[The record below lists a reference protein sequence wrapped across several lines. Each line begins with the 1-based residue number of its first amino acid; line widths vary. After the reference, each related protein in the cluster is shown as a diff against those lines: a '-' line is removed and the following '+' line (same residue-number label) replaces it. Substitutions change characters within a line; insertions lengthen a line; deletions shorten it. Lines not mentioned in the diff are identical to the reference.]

1 MQGSL
6 TARVRFASSG
16 KSTLWVTRTM
26 SNARRQIL
34 LNIFKLFDLGLMA
47 AAFLLAALAVMTEF
61 HRAHAVTLAELF
73 SMRVRIQN
81 LAIFVLFAIAW
92 HFVFS
97 GFGLYKSRRLSDR
110 SSEVLDVIKA
120 TSLGTLM
127 IVGGSAAFRIT
138 LDTPLF
144 LLVFWTAST
153 TATVGSRLIMRMVL
167 VWVRRRGRNL
177 RDVLIVGTNSRAIQ
191 FAAKLQSRPEMGY
204 RVMGF
209 VDQDWSGMEAFRNS
223 GFAVSCNFDGVPQ
236 YLRSTVVDEVVVAL
250 PMRSFHFEASR
261 IAAQCV
267 EQGITVRMLSNLFD
281 LKVARS
287 SAENWE
293 GDALITH
300 RTGRLEGWPV
310 VAKRVF
316 DLVVS
321 SILLLMLSP
330 LLVVTAILI
339 KLTSSGPVLFKQ
351 KRLGLNKRRFSIYK
365 FRTMVADAE
374 KRMKE
379 VEHLNEVSGPVFKIK
394 NDPRITPLGRFLRK
408 TSIDELPQLLNVVL
422 ADMSLVG
429 PRPLPVRD
437 YEGFNEDWQR
447 RRFSVKPGITCLWQV
462 KGRSSIGF
470 EQWMQLDLQYIDK
483 WSLWLD
489 MQILMWTIPAILK
502 GSGAV

>member
-1 MQGSL
+1 
-6 TARVRFASSG
+6 
-16 KSTLWVTRTM
+16 M

-34 LNIFKLFDLGLMA
+34 LNAFKLFDLGLMA
-47 AAFLLAALAVMTEF
+47 CAFLAAALAVMTSL

-73 SMRVRIQN
+73 SMRVSIKN
-81 LAIFVLFAIAW
+81 LAIFAAFIIAW

-120 TSLGTLM
+120 TSLGTFA
-127 IVGGSAAFRIT
+127 IVLGGALFHIT
-138 LDTPLF
+138 LATPLF

-153 TATVGSRLIMRMVL
+153 GATVGSRLLLRVVL
-167 VWVRRRGRNL
+167 VWVRRHGRNL
-177 RDVLIVGTNSRAIQ
+177 RDVLIVGTNNRAIQ
-191 FAAKLQSRPEMGY
+191 FAGKLQSHPEMGY
-204 RVMGF
+204 RVLGF
-209 VDQDWSGMEAFRNS
+209 VDRPWDGLAAFESSGYS
-223 GFAVSCNFDGVPQ
+223 LTCDFDGVAQ
-236 YLRSTVVDEVVVAL
+236 YLRSTVVDEVVMAL
-250 PMRSFHFEASR
+250 PMRSFHFEASQ
-261 IAAQCV
+261 IAAYCE
-267 EQGITVRMLSNLFD
+267 EQGITVRMLSNLFN
-281 LKVARS
+281 LKLARS

-293 GDALITH
+293 GDPLITH
-300 RTGRLEGWPV
+300 KTGRLEGWPV

-321 SILLLMLSP
+321 SMLLLFLSP
-330 LLVVTAILI
+330 LLLVVAAAI
-339 KLTSSGPVLFKQ
+339 KLTSPGPVLFKQ
-351 KRLGLNKRRFSIYK
+351 KRLGLNKRRFNIYK

-374 KRMKE
+374 KRMKD

-394 NDPRITPLGRFLRK
+394 NDPRITPLGKFLRK
-408 TSIDELPQLLNVVL
+408 TSIDELPQLLNVLL

-462 KGRSSIGF
+462 KGRSSIAF

-489 MQILMWTIPAILK
+489 MQILVWTIPAILK
-502 GSGAV
+502 GSGAA